1 MKKVW
6 IVSGTIVVCAGLAL
20 LVISRMQRQKVQ
32 PGVGGVDASA
42 SAASQD
48 TMPVTAKNAGQK
60 PIKPVSIDS
69 ASAESTN
76 TNTDSKLVAKGVKPI
91 EPVDFSKEV
100 RALNDALDDD
110 NIELALKEARRLM
123 KHPDADVR
131 SQVAFALSWIGV
143 KGLSE
148 LTAMLTDPDPEVA
161 SAAFD
166 YWKGGLDEINSDLDK
181 AAMIGSAA
189 QLFGETMS
197 DDVLFDLV
205 MECNM
210 LDDEV
215 ALPQLATILQ
225 TVTKPEHKEQVIE
238 AIQQTMSE
246 TDTPADDEA
255 GLLAQIPLELQA
267 REKIKAEEKALGTAS
282 STKTSGSTKT
292 KSKLPGL
299 VR

>member
-1 MKKVW
+1 
-6 IVSGTIVVCAGLAL
+6 
-20 LVISRMQRQKVQ
+20 
-32 PGVGGVDASA
+32 
-42 SAASQD
+42 
-48 TMPVTAKNAGQK
+48 
-60 PIKPVSIDS
+60 
-69 ASAESTN
+69 
-76 TNTDSKLVAKGVKPI
+76 
-91 EPVDFSKEV
+91 
-100 RALNDALDDD
+100 
-110 NIELALKEARRLM
+110 
-123 KHPDADVR
+123 
-131 SQVAFALSWIGV
+131 
-143 KGLSE
+143 
-148 LTAMLTDPDPEVA
+148 
-161 SAAFD
+161 
-166 YWKGGLDEINSDLDK
+166 
-181 AAMIGSAA
+181 
-189 QLFGETMS
+189 
-197 DDVLFDLV
+197 
-205 MECNM
+205 M